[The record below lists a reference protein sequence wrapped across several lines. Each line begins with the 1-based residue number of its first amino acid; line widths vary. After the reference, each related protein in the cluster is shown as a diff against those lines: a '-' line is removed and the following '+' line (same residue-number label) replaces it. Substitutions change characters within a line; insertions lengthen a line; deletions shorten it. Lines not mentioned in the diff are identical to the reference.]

1 MHCHKFCRELKRNP
15 PGAASRNSYF
25 DMRTIELTD
34 GIPRRMV
41 TGSRQ
46 NELSELRTTE
56 TGGDACEISVVYHA
70 SAWERDWRNN
80 IHERQSD
87 DVFWTRGCT
96 AMRQAANNT
105 EHWLRYSV
113 SQNSGREVKNLDA
126 GAWEE
131 GVFSYHEYIDS
142 CTKRILARIPL
153 EPLVGTL
160 RHPHAVCDANEI
172 RCESSLLCR
181 LRKFMSAEPRRGPSR
196 SLLSKEYMLPFSR
209 IQFMAS
215 HNLTE
220 PPRTFFFDLGAS
232 TYDAGG
238 GGPSLRWFIDT
249 YRYVHVS
256 VTDSEPVFSHF
267 LPFTL
272 QATFSDQKVLRFD
285 LFVSSFLRRES
296 GLQFQRVFAWEAAE
310 VKPAQI
316 FEGMPNHLMTSIS
329 YFNIPVEDTKGG
341 KNNPW
346 RYVRDLTRPEDFV
359 VVKIDIDTPNIEI
372 ELMRQL
378 LMDDDNTNSFEDED
392 GVRLSELIDELYF
405 EHHVWGSGLSPSW
418 AGSGMD
424 GDMVGSYTMFSQLR
438 NLGIRA
444 HSWV

>member
-1 MHCHKFCRELKRNP
+1 MISAKARCRNSAARLARTAAGAACFLCLVSLSGALEAFVHCHKFCRELKRNP

-25 DMRTIELTD
+25 DMRAIELTD
-34 GIPRRMV
+34 GLPRRVV
-41 TGSRQ
+41 TDSRQ
-46 NELSELRTTE
+46 NGLPKTRTIE
-56 TGGDACEISVVYHA
+56 TGGEPCEISVVYHA
-70 SAWERDWRNN
+70 SAWERDWRND
-80 IHERQSD
+80 IHKRQSD
-87 DVFWTRGCT
+87 DIFWTRGCA

-105 EHWLRYSV
+105 EHWLRYSS
-113 SQNSGREVKNLDA
+113 SQNFGREVKEVDK

-131 GVFSYHEYIDS
+131 AVFSYHEYIDS
-142 CTKRILARIPL
+142 CTKRVLARVPL

-160 RHPHAVCDANEI
+160 RHPHAVCDADEVQCVSNP
-172 RCESSLLCR
+172 LCR
-181 LRKFMSAEPRRGPSR
+181 LRQFMSAVPRRGPSR
-196 SLLSKEYMLPFSR
+196 SLLSKEYLLPSSR
-209 IQFMAS
+209 THFMAS

-249 YRYVHVS
+249 YR
-256 VTDSEPVFSHF
+256 
-267 LPFTL
+267 
-272 QATFSDQKVLRFD
+272 Q
-285 LFVSSFLRRES
+285 S

-316 FEGMPNHLMTSIS
+316 FEGMPNDLMTSIS

-346 RYVRDLTRPEDFV
+346 RYVRDLARPEDFV
-359 VVKIDIDTPNIEI
+359 VVKIDIDTPKIEI

-378 LMDDDNTNSFEDED
+378 LLDDDIMDSVEDED
-392 GVRLSELIDELYF
+392 NGVKLSELIDELYF
-405 EHHVWGSGLSPSW
+405 EHHVWGSGLSPIW
-418 AGSGMD
+418 ADYGMD
-424 GDMVGSYTMFSQLR
+424 GDMVGSYAMFSQLR

>member
-1 MHCHKFCRELKRNP
+1 
-15 PGAASRNSYF
+15 
-25 DMRTIELTD
+25 
-34 GIPRRMV
+34 
-41 TGSRQ
+41 
-46 NELSELRTTE
+46 
-56 TGGDACEISVVYHA
+56 
-70 SAWERDWRNN
+70 
-80 IHERQSD
+80 
-87 DVFWTRGCT
+87 
-96 AMRQAANNT
+96 
-105 EHWLRYSV
+105 
-113 SQNSGREVKNLDA
+113 
-126 GAWEE
+126 
-131 GVFSYHEYIDS
+131 
-142 CTKRILARIPL
+142 
-153 EPLVGTL
+153 
-160 RHPHAVCDANEI
+160 
-172 RCESSLLCR
+172 
-181 LRKFMSAEPRRGPSR
+181 
-196 SLLSKEYMLPFSR
+196 
-209 IQFMAS
+209 MAS

-272 QATFSDQKVLRFD
+272 QATFSDQKVFRFD

-310 VKPAQI
+310 VKPAKI
-316 FEGMPNHLMTSIS
+316 FEGMPNDLMTSIS
-329 YFNIPVEDTKGG
+329 YFNIPVEDTKG

-359 VVKIDIDTPNIEI
+359 VVKIDIDTPDIEI

-378 LMDDDNTNSFEDED
+378 LMDDDKTNSFEDED
-392 GVRLSELIDELYF
+392 GVRLFELIDELYF